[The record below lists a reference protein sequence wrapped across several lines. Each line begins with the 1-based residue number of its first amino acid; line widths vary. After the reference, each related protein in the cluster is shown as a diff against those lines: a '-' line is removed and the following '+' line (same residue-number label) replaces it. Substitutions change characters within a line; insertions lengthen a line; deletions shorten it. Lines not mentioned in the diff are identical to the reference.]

1 MEIVNVEV
9 EAHMFKELKL
19 DAHRESVK
27 EMRRLFAKDT
37 LEALADQVIEVAEE
51 HCEKILNTEVEVTIE
66 VDPDGSFTT
75 RVFVGKIGYQKLP
88 NSSQFNTCTHVRAAV
103 EVVHE
108 IQAFSKVLRIL
119 ERKGDYTEAQ
129 GEMSHVIGV
138 CTRELS
144 YEIEA
149 SVSENFLEDMD
160 QVHTDQWAKTM
171 AVQGGLLFTE
181 EGKVIE
187 GAINYNQST
196 GV

>member
-1 MEIVNVEV
+1 MQKVNVAV
-9 EAHMFKELKL
+9 NAYTFDELTL
-19 DAHRESVK
+19 DAHRESMS

-37 LEALADQVIEVAEE
+37 LENLADMAIASTEEQV
-51 HCEKILNTEVEVTIE
+51 EKILNTEVEVTIE
-66 VDPDGSFTT
+66 VGTAGCFTT
-75 RVFVGKIGYQKLP
+75 QVFVGKIGYQKLP
-88 NSSQFNTCTHVRAAV
+88 NSSQFTTCTHMRAAV